1 MELLLEDFR
10 ENLHAEKSS
19 VSRSSGS
26 CLESVMSMKT
36 SAKSL
41 ELGSN
46 AAEGPSIKF
55 STRKISMSKAP
66 TASRVHL
73 LSSFCLNGY
82 TSRFYPHIYRC

>member
-1 MELLLEDFR
+1 MDKRGFGVSVKEEQMELLLEDFR

-46 AAEGPSIKF
+46 AAEGPSIKLK
-55 STRKISMSKAP
+55 TKNDN
-66 TASRVHL
+66 
-73 LSSFCLNGY
+73 C
-82 TSRFYPHIYRC
+82 